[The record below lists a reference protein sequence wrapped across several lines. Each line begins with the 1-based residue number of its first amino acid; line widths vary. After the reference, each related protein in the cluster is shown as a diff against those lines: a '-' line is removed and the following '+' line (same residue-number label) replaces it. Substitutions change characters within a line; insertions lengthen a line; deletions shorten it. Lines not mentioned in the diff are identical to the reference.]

1 MNPTSQFRKSPV
13 DFDTWS
19 RLAAINPDAFEKMR
33 QAAIDEFIENAPRKR
48 RQRLRRLQW
57 RIDQERR
64 ASATPIAACIRISRM
79 MWERIMGEPG
89 LIRGLED
96 LSAALRGTPPA
107 PLKVKSARVLDLRPS
122 RLGCAKRR

>member
-1 MNPTSQFRKSPV
+1 MKRISHTAKLPL
-13 DFDTWS
+13 DFDAWS
-19 RLAAINPDAFEKMR
+19 RLAAANPDAFEKMR
-33 QAAIDEFIENAPRKR
+33 QAAIDEFIANAPRER

-89 LIRGLED
+89 LVKGLED
-96 LSAALRGTPPA
+96 LSAVLRGKRQA
-107 PLKVKSARVLDLRPS
+107 PLKLESARVLYLRP
-122 RLGCAKRR
+122 RHLGCAKRQ